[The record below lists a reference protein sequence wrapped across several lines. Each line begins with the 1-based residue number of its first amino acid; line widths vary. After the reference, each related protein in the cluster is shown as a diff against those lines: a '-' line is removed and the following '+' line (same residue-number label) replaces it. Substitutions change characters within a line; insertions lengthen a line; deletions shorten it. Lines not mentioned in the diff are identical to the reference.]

1 MTKKSFETILKKSY
15 ESMSKEQLE
24 IEIEDLELDLDF
36 EEYYAIDIDDAALA
50 MHNASQ
56 DKIKSLIIKLKD
68 LLKKK

>member
-1 MTKKSFETILKKSY
+1 
-15 ESMSKEQLE
+15 MSKEQLE